1 MLCLSPSTR
10 DLEFIHRA
18 LTKHQLCKKL
28 SFFLCE
34 MRFSPRPWVYNLIIT
49 THLSKYGALR
59 ILRNKQRED
68 QWEFR
73 KAIFLFLATRWKRFP
88 SRVTDEFGVSV
99 NSEIQEL
106 HNGQRQASERQDQ
119 RKSPPPC
126 TQVPSQVLLPCSS
139 FPITT
144 NCLVPLQAPVPSL
157 PCYERMPSATAI
169 PNATRQGRSNST
181 CPKWGKPGRTTSLV
195 CILIRTG
202 HLQALQPFKN
212 VTCGQRMT

>member
-119 RKSPPPC
+119 RKSPPSLHPGALSSASSLLFIPHNH
-126 TQVPSQVLLPCSS
+126 QLPCPPAGASTQPALLRKNAFGDCNS
-139 FPITT
+139 KC
-144 NCLVPLQAPVPSL
+144 NQA
-157 PCYERMPSATAI
+157 
-169 PNATRQGRSNST
+169 G
-181 CPKWGKPGRTTSLV
+181 
-195 CILIRTG
+195 
-202 HLQALQPFKN
+202 AL
-212 VTCGQRMT
+212 